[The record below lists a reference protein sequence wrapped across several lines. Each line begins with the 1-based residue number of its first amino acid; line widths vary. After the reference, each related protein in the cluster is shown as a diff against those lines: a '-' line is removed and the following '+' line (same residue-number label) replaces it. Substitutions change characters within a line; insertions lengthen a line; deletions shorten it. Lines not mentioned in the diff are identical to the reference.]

1 MASPAYKL
9 TVTDQVFVNA
19 LTILLLPVQ
28 HDVAR
33 FTVWRDVALEARPGV
48 NRDHS
53 FCGPL
58 VQAFDDWDRA
68 EDRMMRER
76 ARLRLVELLVSFFN
90 WRGALALDALKKD
103 QAA

>member
-9 TVTDQVFVNA
+9 TVPDQVFVNA
-19 LTILLLPVQ
+19 LTILILPVVQ
-28 HDVAR
+28 DTQIFATWRAVAIE
-33 FTVWRDVALEARPGV
+33 VRPGV

-53 FCGPL
+53 YVGPM

-68 EDRMMRER
+68 QDRMMRER
-76 ARLRLVELLVSFFN
+76 ARLRLVELLTSFFS
-90 WRGALALDALKKD
+90 WRGALALDAFKKG